1 MCSNRIRTNIKIY
14 FYNIDYIIK
23 MIDMNAPND
32 TIPFVAYGLIGIT
45 SLVLAYA
52 TLMDVDTFKP
62 AEEQSGENESA
73 VSMLQSPFGASTP
86 SEEQPGSTP
95 VANEVL
101 SQPSD
106 AFNVSSAEP
115 VPGVPVMPV
124 SPMVPTNPLEPL
136 ANPPPAPEEVKQMG
150 GKKRNNKTKRKRG

>member
-1 MCSNRIRTNIKIY
+1 
-14 FYNIDYIIK
+14 
-23 MIDMNAPND
+23 MIDTNAPND

-62 AEEQSGENESA
+62 TEEQSSENESA
-73 VSMLQSPFGASTP
+73 VSMLQSPFGSSGEPTTT
-86 SEEQPGSTP
+86 TP

-101 SQPSD
+101 EQPSD
-106 AFNVSSAEP
+106 ALSVSSAEP

-124 SPMVPTNPLEPL
+124 SPMVPSNPLEPIT
-136 ANPPPAPEEVKQMG
+136 NPPPSPEEIKQIG
-150 GKKRNNKTKRKRG
+150 GKRKKNNSTRKRR